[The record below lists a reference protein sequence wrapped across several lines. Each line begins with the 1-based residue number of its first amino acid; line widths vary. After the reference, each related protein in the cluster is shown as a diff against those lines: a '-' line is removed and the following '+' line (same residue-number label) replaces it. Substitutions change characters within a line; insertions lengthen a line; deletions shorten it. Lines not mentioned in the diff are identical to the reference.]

1 LIVILEFLRAQQ
13 GVDQID
19 HQKEADEQHQ
29 KVFKIHG
36 TLLLDFVARERV
48 GNRHAKE
55 NDCAK
60 NHQEIHVKHPM
71 SPHLTSAGIKNL

>member
-13 GVDQID
+13 RVDQID

-29 KVFKIHG
+29 KVFKIHRN
-36 TLLLDFVARERV
+36 LLLEFVARERI
-48 GNRHAKE
+48 GNRHAEE
-55 NDCAK
+55 NDRAK
-60 NHQEIHVKHPM
+60 NHEEIHVKPSI